1 MFAYIIGKTTFKQD
15 NNIIFESNGIGY
27 DIMVSLNTADRLV
40 LNEEMKLLTHMQLR
54 EDGVSLFGF
63 SSTEEKAIFM
73 NLISVSGVGPK
84 VAISILSNVNPTD
97 LSVAIA
103 RQDITALS
111 GIKGIGKK
119 TAERIVLELKDK
131 VEKIEL
137 PLFAD
142 YTVVDSKAV
151 DEACLALVSLGMNKQ
166 DAITL
171 ARANAK
177 DGATAEEII
186 SKALRQMGN

>member
-40 LNEEMKLLTHMQLR
+40 LNEEIKLLTYMQLR

-137 PLFAD
+137 PLFTD

-171 ARANAK
+171 ARVNAK

>member
-40 LNEEMKLLTHMQLR
+40 LNEEMKLLTYMQLR

>member
-15 NNIIFESNGIGY
+15 NNIVFESNGIGY

-40 LNEEMKLLTHMQLR
+40 LNEEMKLLTYMQLR

>member
-15 NNIIFESNGIGY
+15 NNIVFESNGIGY

-40 LNEEMKLLTHMQLR
+40 LNEEMKLLTYMQLR

-137 PLFAD
+137 PMFAD

>member
-15 NNIIFESNGIGY
+15 NNIVFENNGIGY

-40 LNEEMKLLTHMQLR
+40 LNEEMKLLTYMQLR